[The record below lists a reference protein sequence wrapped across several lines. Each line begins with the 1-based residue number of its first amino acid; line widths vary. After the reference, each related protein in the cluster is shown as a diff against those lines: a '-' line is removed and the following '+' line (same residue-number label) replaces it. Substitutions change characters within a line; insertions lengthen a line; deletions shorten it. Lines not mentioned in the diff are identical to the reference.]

1 MNNVNYRLPA
11 VAGMFY
17 PSNPAELIHQIDGF
31 FSSAPK
37 FDLEGQIIGLVAPH
51 AGYIY
56 SGLTA
61 AVAYNLLKG
70 KSIKTVILISPSHKE
85 YFKGVTLFSGDGYAT
100 PLGQLEIDDEI
111 KQALL
116 IHNDVITA
124 STHGHQGEH
133 ALEVQLPFLQRTLKD
148 FKIIP
153 LVMGDQNAE
162 LCQKL
167 SDILFDVLK
176 DRDDILIVASSD
188 LSHYYKA
195 SIAVVK
201 DNVIIN
207 DINNYD
213 PDKILEHLMKRST
226 EACGGGPI
234 SVMMKTAKKLGAD
247 KSKVLHYS
255 DSGDTS
261 GDKNEV
267 VGYLSA
273 AIWKSA

>member
-1 MNNVNYRLPA
+1 MNNTNYRLPA

-17 PSNPAELIHQIDGF
+17 PSNPAELIHQIDEF
-31 FSSAPK
+31 FSRAPK
-37 FDLEGQIIGLVAPH
+37 FDLEGQVIGLVAPH

-56 SGLTA
+56 SGFTA

-85 YFKGVTLFSGDGYAT
+85 YFKGVSIFSGDGYAT
-100 PLGQLEIDDEI
+100 PLGILEIDEEL
-111 KQALL
+111 KQILL
-116 IHNDVITA
+116 TYSDVITA
-124 STHGHQGEH
+124 SSHGHKGEH
-133 ALEVQLPFLQRTLKD
+133 AIEVQLPFLQRALKD

-153 LVMGDQNAE
+153 LVMGDQNAD

-167 SDILFDVLK
+167 SDVLSETLK
-176 DRDDILIVASSD
+176 CRDDILIIASSD

-195 SIAVVK
+195 SEAVIK

-213 PDKILEHLMKRST
+213 PDKILEHLMKCST

-234 SVMMKTAKKLGAD
+234 SVMMKTAKKLGANN
-247 KSKVLHYS
+247 SKVLHYS

-273 AIWKSA
+273 AVWKSI